1 MMLADYSL
9 IKKANAAM
17 NLANVLSIEHS
28 SSYFKTIM
36 VAFVF
41 DEINSNKRNN
51 IVEYFF
57 FLLHKKFLTSRKE
70 ILIYYEMLDK
80 LIANGIIQKDKSFLY
95 VDGRNVERK
104 ATKSKIQI
112 IERVLQVSDADFA
125 RLFVQYV

>member
-1 MMLADYSL
+1 MLADYSL
-9 IKKANAAM
+9 IKKANAAT
-17 NLANVLSIEHS
+17 NLVNVLSIEHS
-28 SSYFKTIM
+28 SSYFKTVM

-41 DEINSNKRNN
+41 NEINSNKRNN
-51 IVEYFF
+51 IIEYFF

-70 ILIYYEMLDK
+70 ISIYYEMLNK

>member
-1 MMLADYSL
+1 MLADYSL